1 MCSNLTT
8 GGTSFDNNMSYDDE
22 YENISNLNVKSFN
35 ETVDLLN
42 ESKLPNPISVA
53 RKQVFTENGIH
64 RCKIAEM
71 RGKILELESENCE
84 LKNYNK
90 KLENEAEGLR
100 KNLKEV
106 TAETVKICEARIE
119 NIDLEM
125 GNEQVESSFEVKE
138 FRRAFEMKKLELE
151 GWRKDQ
157 RIQELEAQLENLKKQ
172 NQKIR
177 IQKPTVVVDRK
188 FKKFRQIK
196 KRES

>member
-8 GGTSFDNNMSYDDE
+8 GGTSFDNNTSYDDD

-42 ESKLPNPISVA
+42 ESKLPNPISVG

-64 RCKIAEM
+64 RSKIA
-71 RGKILELESENCE
+71 ELESENSE

-119 NIDLEM
+119 SIDLEM
-125 GNEQVESSFEVKE
+125 GNEQVESRE

-157 RIQELEAQLENLKKQ
+157 RIQELEAQLENLKNQ

-177 IQKPTVVVDRK
+177 IQKPTVAVNRK
-188 FKKFRQIK
+188 IKKFRQIK
-196 KRES
+196 KKES